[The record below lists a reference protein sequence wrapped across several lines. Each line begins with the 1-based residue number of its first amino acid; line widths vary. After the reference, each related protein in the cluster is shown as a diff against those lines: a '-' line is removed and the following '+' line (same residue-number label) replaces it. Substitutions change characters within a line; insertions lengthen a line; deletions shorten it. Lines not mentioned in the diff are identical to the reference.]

1 MNLIFA
7 SQNHNKVKE
16 LKSILPSNLTIQS
29 LSDIGFVEDIAE
41 TSLTI
46 EGNSLLKAQTI
57 YDKYKMNCLSDDTG
71 LEVDFLNGE
80 PGVFSARYAGI
91 KATDEQNNS
100 KLIKKMRDIPV
111 EDRKCYFICVLVFM
125 RFSSDPAPLIAKG
138 CWEGLIGNNPVGQN
152 GFGFDPIFIEPQ
164 SGKTAAQLS
173 PQTKMSNS
181 HRGKALRNLYKSLA
195 LEYQ

>member
-29 LSDIGFVEDIAE
+29 LSDIGFYEDIAE
-41 TSLTI
+41 TSITI

-80 PGVFSARYAGI
+80 PGVFSARYAGEN
-91 KATDEQNNS
+91 ASS
-100 KLIKKMRDIPV
+100 KENITKLLNRLDGVIVRSARFKTIVTVIFEGNVYQFEGIV
-111 EDRKCYFICVLVFM
+111 EGE
-125 RFSSDPAPLIAKG
+125 IAVKEMG
-138 CWEGLIGNNPVGQN
+138 IN
-152 GFGFDPIFIEPQ
+152 GFGYDPVFVPKGSKVSFAQMSASKKNQMSHRYLALKKASKFIE
-164 SGKTAAQLS
+164 GLV
-173 PQTKMSNS
+173 
-181 HRGKALRNLYKSLA
+181 
-195 LEYQ
+195 